1 MKLNK
6 HLSLIIKSLAGLIVT
21 LLLTAGLLH
30 VIDISFTSENAR
42 QALLE
47 QIQTITNR
55 DVRIDGEVRIK
66 VSLVPE
72 VLVERIHIKNTDG
85 FGNEDLITV
94 SEVRVEV
101 ALLKLLTGVLYLEE
115 LSADHA
121 HVGLIKKK
129 NGSSNWSFRHL
140 VNSDDAAKKADKE
153 SSRKKSKTKQF
164 SLGIFKLTD
173 ISVTYNDESDGKVI
187 EGYLG
192 RLVVD
197 LNDRTKPQA
206 EISGAFQGSA
216 YDLIFESDDV
226 QQFTSGH
233 AWEMRGT
240 GKMANRNTK
249 CKAVLQLKENVIE
262 GYVEVNVQDI
272 NLGMTLEKL
281 GIVSGQ
287 DAKSKD
293 LNLNIKIR
301 GEDATELYQKAE
313 ISLNLGKGYW
323 KPSPAE
329 SEKNKKLLFNDIAL
343 TTSWDKPVEFHLE
356 GSIAGEVISINFKTN
371 RFKEFFDE
379 VKKLDVNL
387 EAHVA
392 GSDITAKGTLDLPV
406 KTKQFRLDISIKGDD
421 LEKLNRILDSEFPPF
436 NHYNLTGKI
445 SANETG
451 FIVKAEDA
459 TIGNTHFNTTIVIDT
474 SSFKPYW
481 NINLNSRQLQLKD
494 FEFADLKTEKL
505 DAETVKAAL
514 QKSSEQPE
522 KETGRNLKQIV
533 ENPKMHFDLNL
544 NIEKLLAGESAL
556 GSSII
561 KLKLRDKTLILED
574 AELNIPGGTIIS
586 TAEFK
591 IENKEVWGTLK
602 LDIDKFEYG
611 VVMRYLKHGSNQGGI
626 ISTKVD
632 LKLGGKDFSRL
643 FDHATGKLDVA
654 LWPGNTQ
661 TQLFDLWAS
670 NLFLLLLPEIRK
682 KESKV
687 NCMVALMDLEDGT
700 MKEDFFSIDT
710 TKVWMTGNI
719 TVDFAKEHV
728 ELSLFPRSKTARLY
742 AVQAPIRAEGKFNNI
757 KLITNPID
765 ITAAYISFIT
775 SPLHVPARWVFGDK
789 VPEDASE
796 ICEKFYDRAY
806 VKKLKEKLKAEEQK
820 EIDEMLNSD

>member
-1 MKLNK
+1 MKFNNY
-6 HLSLIIKSLAGLIVT
+6 LSLILKSLAGLIVA
-21 LLLTAGLLH
+21 LLLTAALLDF
-30 VIDISFTSENAR
+30 IDISFTSENAR
-42 QALLE
+42 QVLLE
-47 QIQTITNR
+47 QIQAITNR
-55 DVRIDGEVRIK
+55 DVRIDGEVQITL
-66 VSLVPE
+66 SLVPE
-72 VLVERIHIKNTDG
+72 VVVERIHIKNTDG
-85 FGNEDLITV
+85 FAEEDFITV

-101 ALLKLLTGVLYLEE
+101 ALIQLLSGVLYLEE
-115 LSADHA
+115 LAADHA

-129 NGSSNWSFRHL
+129 DGSYNWSFEHL
-140 VNSDDAAKKADKE
+140 VKSDNAATKADKE
-153 SSRKKSKTKQF
+153 SSTKKSQTKQL

-173 ISVTYNDESDGKVI
+173 ISVDYNDESDGQVI
-187 EGYLG
+187 EGNLD
-192 RLVVD
+192 RLVID

-206 EISGAFQGSA
+206 EISGAVQGSL
-216 YDLIFESDDV
+216 YDLVFESDDL
-226 QQFTSGH
+226 QQLTSGH
-233 AWEMRGT
+233 AWEMHGRG
-240 GKMANRNTK
+240 KIADRNTK
-249 CKAVLQLKENVIE
+249 YKAALQLKDKVIE
-262 GYVEVNVQDI
+262 GNVDVKVKDV
-272 NLGMTLEKL
+272 NLGVMLEKL

-287 DAKSKD
+287 DAISKE
-293 LNLNIKIR
+293 LNLFIKLH

-313 ISLNLGKGYW
+313 IRLNLGKGYW
-323 KPSPAE
+323 KLASAK
-329 SEKNKKLLFNDIAL
+329 SDRNNRLLFDDIVL
-343 TTSWDKPVEFHLE
+343 TASWDKPVEFHLY
-356 GSIAGEVISINFKTN
+356 GSISDENIKINFKTN
-371 RFKEFFDE
+371 RLEEFFDG

-392 GSDITAKGTLDLPV
+392 GSDITTKGTVDLPV
-406 KTKQFRLDISIKGDD
+406 KTRQFRLDISLKGED
-421 LEKLNRILDSEFPPF
+421 LEKLNRILDSELPPF
-436 NHYNLTGKI
+436 NNYKLSGKI
-445 SANETG
+445 SANEKG
-451 FIVKAEDA
+451 FIIKAEDA

-505 DAETVKAAL
+505 DSESIKAAL
-514 QKSSEQPE
+514 QKSSEQP
-522 KETGRNLKQIV
+522 KEATGRNLKQIV

-544 NIEKLLAGESAL
+544 NIENVLAGESTL

-561 KLKLRDKTLILED
+561 KFKLRDKTLILED
-574 AELNIPGGTIIS
+574 AELNVPGGTIKS
-586 TAEFK
+586 KAEFK
-591 IENKEVWGTLK
+591 IENKEVRGTLK

-611 VVMRYLKHGSNQGGI
+611 AVMRYLKHGSNQGGV
-626 ISTKVD
+626 ISTKMD
-632 LKLGGKDFSRL
+632 LKLGGKNFSRL

-654 LWPGNTQ
+654 LWPRNTQ

-687 NCMVALMDLEDGT
+687 NCIVALMDLDDGI
-700 MKEDFFSIDT
+700 MKEDFFGMDT

-719 TVDFAKEHV
+719 NVDFAEEHV

-765 ITAAYISFIT
+765 ITAAYVSFIT
-775 SPLHVPARWVFGDK
+775 SPLHVPARWVFDDK

-796 ICEKFYDRAY
+796 ICEKFYDRTY